1 MSLLT
6 IKYKKKRLYA
16 NLILGL
22 VWTGLG
28 VFNIWESDNTRWSNI
43 LTLLIGIIYIGMSL
57 WEFKKQYLTITDIF
71 IKENSLFGKK
81 LLFKDL
87 THIKKF
93 TDEYTLK
100 TQDKTLGINSSLM
113 DHESKIVFENF
124 IATIEFPK

>member
-1 MSLLT
+1 MNLLY
-6 IKYKKKRLYA
+6 IKFKKKRLYI

-28 VFNIWESDNTRWSNI
+28 AFSLWESDNTRWSNI
-43 LTLLIGIIYIGMSL
+43 LYLIIGIIYIGMSF
-57 WEFKKQYLTITDIF
+57 WEFKKQYLTITDVF

-100 TQDKTLGINSSLM
+100 TENKTLGISTSLM
-113 DHESKIVFENF
+113 DEESKVAFETF
-124 IATIEFPK
+124 IATIKFLE